1 MCFELL
7 EIKGKWEQ
15 QLVLALQPFL
25 STVIPIFMQ
34 SYKLVEGGSLHVRT
48 LFLDRNPACEIP
60 TCSWLPVS
68 LTHRRDI
75 PQKGK
80 CSKPP

>member
-25 STVIPIFMQ
+25 STVIPSFYAI
-34 SYKLVEGGSLHVRT
+34 L
-48 LFLDRNPACEIP
+48 
-60 TCSWLPVS
+60 
-68 LTHRRDI
+68 
-75 PQKGK
+75 
-80 CSKPP
+80 